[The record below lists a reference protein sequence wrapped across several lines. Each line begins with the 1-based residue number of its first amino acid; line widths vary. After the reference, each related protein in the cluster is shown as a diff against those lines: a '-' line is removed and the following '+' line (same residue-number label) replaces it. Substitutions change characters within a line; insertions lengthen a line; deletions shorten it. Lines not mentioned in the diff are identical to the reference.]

1 MLRRLRM
8 ANETTPADEQLR
20 RLKNTIMGAG
30 YRLGQLAR
38 SGEMGEPAVG
48 ELTAISRAL
57 TDAALR
63 LERLLAAVRDRR

>member
-1 MLRRLRM
+1 VDSP
-8 ANETTPADEQLR
+8 TSSADEQLR

-38 SGEMGEPAVG
+38 SGQLPDQATG
-48 ELTAISRAL
+48 ELVALSQAL

-63 LERLLAAVRDRR
+63 LERLLAAVRQRG

>member
-1 MLRRLRM
+1 VNS
-8 ANETTPADEQLR
+8 APTGPEEQLR

-38 SGEMGEPAVG
+38 SGELGDQAAG

-63 LERLLAAVRDRR
+63 LERLLAGVRHGR

>member
-1 MLRRLRM
+1 MDSRTSSR
-8 ANETTPADEQLR
+8 DEQLR

-38 SGEMGEPAVG
+38 SGELGEPEVA
-48 ELTAISRAL
+48 ELTAISRSL

-63 LERLLAAVRDRR
+63 LERLLTSVRDRR